1 MSTRGVL
8 IVRGEEKKPQYF
20 YVRSDADM
28 YPEFARDISGRTPR
42 EYVGRINKRLS
53 RGAVEGYPF
62 GMAPREYVGR
72 IKRRV
77 SSSAKGYA
85 FDPDFIRPMGD
96 VEARNYISDTSVT
109 PDHVYVIDLGEKNK
123 MEHYTPNPYCGPDEI
138 YIPAYVKDDGT
149 YVRGYCKKT
158 R

>member
-8 IVRGEEKKPQYF
+8 IVRGKEKKPQYF

-28 YPEFARDISGRTPR
+28 YPEFARDVSGRTPR
-42 EYVGRINKRLS
+42 EYVGRVNRRLS

-62 GMAPREYVGR
+62 
-72 IKRRV
+72 
-77 SSSAKGYA
+77 
-85 FDPDFIRPMGD
+85 DPDFIKPMAD
-96 VEARNYISDTSVT
+96 IDAKNYISDTSIA
-109 PDHVYVIDLGEKNK
+109 PDRVYVIDLGEKKK
-123 MEHYTPNPYCGPDEI
+123 MEQYTPNPYCGPDEI
-138 YIPAYVKDDGT
+138 YVPAYVKDDGT